1 MKHFSIKNNIVRLA
15 MNFRPLHDRIAIKPH
30 AEEEKTSGGIIIP
43 DTAKE
48 KPMKGT
54 VVAVGNGARDQSGSI
69 IPLEIKVGDTV
80 MYGKWGGT
88 EIKVEG
94 NDLIIMKESDVIG
107 IIIK

>member
-1 MKHFSIKNNIVRLA
+1 

-30 AEEEKTSGGIIIP
+30 IEEQKTSGGIIIP

-48 KPMKGT
+48 KPIQGK
-54 VVAVGNGARDQSGSI
+54 VVAVGSGIRGQDGSVV
-69 IPLEIKVGDTV
+69 PLEIKVGDTV

-94 NDLIIMKESDVIG
+94 DDLIIVKESDVIG
-107 IIIK
+107 IVTK